1 MRKKTKMRKR
11 TKRKDVR
18 KNAKRKKT
26 PGRAGDKSDIK
37 KILGQGEF

>member
-1 MRKKTKMRKR
+1 MRKG

-18 KNAKRKKT
+18 KNAKWKKT